1 MRWGLIPAKAADPD
15 SFKIFSTTN
24 ARAESILEKPIWK
37 DPFQPSRCLV
47 VRDGFCEWLQK
58 PSLLQPPS
66 IEPGEQGLFEDL
78 AAPAKPVAKPKAGS
92 RPVCK
97 LAMPDGIPYAL
108 AGLFSECRLR
118 RGDSRPPL
126 DTFSIVTTEA
136 NEITEPIHDGMPV
149 ILHPRDY
156 DRWLTASDEARPRIE
171 LLRPYESESMR
182 NDACKPIG

>member
-1 MRWGLIPAKAADPD
+1 
-15 SFKIFSTTN
+15 
-24 ARAESILEKPIWK
+24 
-37 DPFQPSRCLV
+37 
-47 VRDGFCEWLQK
+47 
-58 PSLLQPPS
+58 
-66 IEPGEQGLFEDL
+66 
-78 AAPAKPVAKPKAGS
+78 
-92 RPVCK
+92 
-97 LAMPDGIPYAL
+97 MPDGIPYAL

-182 NDACKPIG
+182 NDACKPIGWQRPQ